1 MAPIGPGSWRWV
13 SGSCSLLLALAIF
26 PSALRGQCL
35 DRERQKLTAADGT
48 PEISFGSAVA
58 VRSDVAVVGDRDDRN
73 GNLQTGS
80 AHVYRFD
87 GQHWWEEQ
95 KLNAS
100 DGAELDA
107 FGAGVAVGKNMIA
120 VGAPGRDEGVVDG
133 GAVYVFRFDGTRWQE
148 VQKLLAS
155 DRQDQDQL
163 GAPLAMDGGVLIAS
177 ASEGAKR
184 PYAFRFDGSQW
195 REEQKFETTGPVALD
210 RGVAVIGRR
219 VFRFDGSGWT
229 LEQKLAA
236 DDAEP
241 DDRFGASVAVSDDV
255 IAVGADGVGTD
266 WGAVYVFRFD
276 GRQWFQQQKLLASD
290 GQPGDHFGISVTVRG
305 GVLVGG
311 ASRGARRATTRV
323 RPTCSATMVRL
334 DRAQGAGAER
344 PRGRAARSA
353 SGAERKGRARRR
365 VRSLR
370 LPGHALARGLTSSM
384 RPSSRSR
391 QRRRSCTPA
400 TRSPSPPSAKRRETP
415 RCSPW
420 LRSMARRCSCSAVS
434 GRFGADHAWHLGA
447 RVPAGLAGHTVV
459 FQSFARGLADLP
471 ASSNREGVS
480 FQ

>member
-1 MAPIGPGSWRWV
+1 
-13 SGSCSLLLALAIF
+13 LLLALAIF

-311 ASRGARRATTRV
+311 ASRGSTAGYHAGQAYVFRDDG
-323 RPTCSATMVRL
+323 SAWIEHKELVPSDPAGGQL
-334 DRAQGAGAER
+334 GLPVALSGKAALAGAYGAFGYQGT
-344 PRGRAARSA
+344 PSRAVYLFDA
-353 SGAERKGRARRR
+353 SEL
-365 VRSLR
+365 SLAATPS
-370 LPGHALARGLTSSM
+370 LVHAGDTLAFTTF
-384 RPSSRSR
+384 
-391 QRRRSCTPA
+391 C
-400 TRSPSPPSAKRRETP
+400 ETP
-415 RCSPW
+415 GD
-420 LRSMARRCSCSAVS
+420 SALLAVVAVNGASLFLQCVS